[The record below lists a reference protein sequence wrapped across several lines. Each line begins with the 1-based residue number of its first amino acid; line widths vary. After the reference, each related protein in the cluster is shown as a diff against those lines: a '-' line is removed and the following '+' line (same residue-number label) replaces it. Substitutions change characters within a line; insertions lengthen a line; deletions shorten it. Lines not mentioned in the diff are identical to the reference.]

1 MVAAGHLLRKL
12 ADGANAA
19 AQELVA
25 KVETV
30 QAEEALL
37 S

>member
-12 ADGANAA
+12 ADEANAA
-19 AQELVA
+19 AQEPVVE
-25 KVETV
+25 VETV